1 MKEDKLAITTNL
13 NMPQDFDVDSYNAV
27 HKCLR
32 SKITLNNDVWGYY
45 AGGWNA
51 IMYRFLTV
59 DESDKKFTGSINK
72 SGGTPVPCER
82 YIQERELFS
91 FFVNG
96 LATIESF
103 CFAIY
108 AIGSLVEPSA
118 FSMST
123 ERKRRNINPENTVRK
138 FKKRYPNEQVTKELQ
153 KLVES
158 DEFECWK
165 EIRNVLAHRLSPGRE
180 VSVNLSFG
188 GGNFQKS
195 VTWNKV
201 ISIDENTT
209 KIRRQWL
216 ANTLNRLLLAAKNFV
231 FMQFP

>member
-1 MKEDKLAITTNL
+1 
-13 NMPQDFDVDSYNAV
+13 MPQDFDVDSYNAV
-27 HKCLR
+27 HKCLQ
-32 SKITLNNDVWGYY
+32 SKITPNKDVWGCY

-51 IMYRFLTV
+51 ITYRFLTV
-59 DESDKKFTGSINK
+59 DESDKKFTESINK
-72 SGGTPVPCER
+72 AGGAPVPCER

-108 AIGSLVEPSA
+108 AIGVLVGPSK

-123 ERKRRNINPENTVRK
+123 QRKLSNITPKNTVRK
-138 FKKRYPNEQVTKELQ
+138 FKKGYPNEQVTKELQ

-165 EIRNVLAHRLSPGRE
+165 DIRNVLAHRLAPSRLIKK
-180 VSVNLSFG
+180 NLSMGRRDSQLSTFWYNG
-188 GGNFQKS
+188 
-195 VTWNKV
+195 
-201 ISIDENTT
+201 IPLDANTT
-209 KIRRQWL
+209 SLPRKWL
-216 ANTLNRLLLAAKNFV
+216 VSTLNRLMLAAKNFV
-231 FMQFP
+231 VKQFP